1 MAASLASQASTNPLG
16 AREKTTPETSK
27 RGSDNLTPQ
36 NNAAKEARTEP
47 ATPGSDSKTPTLPA
61 KKFFN
66 RVKKYTIDD
75 VKEIKCGVQANLE
88 RQFNAIERGPD
99 PKIAFQINSLDYEIQ
114 LEVMGIEKKEAFA
127 DIIKEAFQNKSYK
140 EAESIVKTKESLL
153 KIREELIIGARLK
166 CGQNDQEART
176 FYNSLKEKIEK
187 VNSIWTPP
195 PLPEQKNQYNIVA
208 YSVADALVNQTIR
221 CAFHVNTEELNSKI
235 QCLTVET
242 EKLQGNSKLASRQ
255 IEFISN
261 QQNKMASSLVEQKQT
276 DADRKL
282 KIRDSNELYNIALVN
297 GKNLIDTNRQLAKQV
312 KHSLLKKWEENS
324 FRVPD
329 IEVFSF
335 GQSAKKDRIFLVI
348 FSSASEARR
357 FEGEAKDLRLKNKTN
372 FKTNRFDASSSE
384 GAPIPNWKDIKIG
397 LVNQYKQAI
406 TQYLSNNPNKKFY
419 MDKGDS
425 IFISQKYI
433 KNPSFKLY
441 WEFTCP
447 ITGNLHLY
455 NGVDNPFSYIKE
467 ILKRTIDNPQ
477 VIIE

>member
-1 MAASLASQASTNPLG
+1 MATSLASQTSMNPLG
-16 AREKTTPETSK
+16 ARERTTPETSK

-36 NNAAKEARTEP
+36 DNAAKGARTEP
-47 ATPGSDSKTPTLPA
+47 TAPGSGSKTPILPA
-61 KKFFN
+61 KKFSN

-75 VKEIKCGVQANLE
+75 IKGIKCGVQANLE

-99 PKIAFQINSLDYEIQ
+99 PKIAFQSNILDYEIQ
-114 LEVMGIEKKEAFA
+114 LEIMGMEKKEDFA
-127 DIIKEAFQNKSYK
+127 DIIKDAFQNKSYK
-140 EAESIVKTKESLL
+140 EAEFIVKIKESLL
-153 KIREELIIGARLK
+153 KIREELITGARLK
-166 CGQNDQEART
+166 CGQNDHEAGI

-208 YSVADALVNQTIR
+208 NSVADALVNQTIR
-221 CAFHVNTEELNSKI
+221 CAFRVNTEELDSKM

-242 EKLQGNSKLASRQ
+242 EKLQGNSKLASKQ
-255 IEFISN
+255 IEYISN

-282 KIRDSNELYNIALVN
+282 KIRDSSELYNIALVK
-297 GKNLIDTNRQLAKQV
+297 GKTLVDTNRQLAKQV
-312 KHSLLKKWEENS
+312 MHSLLKKWEENN
-324 FRVPD
+324 FCVPD
-329 IEVFSF
+329 IEVISF
-335 GQSAKKDRIFLVI
+335 GQTPKKDRIFLVI
-348 FSSASEARR
+348 FSTVREARR
-357 FEGEAKDLRLKNKTN
+357 FEGEAKDLRINNKIY
-372 FKTNRFDASSSE
+372 FKTNRFDVSSSE
-384 GAPIPNWKDIKIG
+384 GAPIPTWKDIKTG

-406 TQYLSNNPNKKFY
+406 HLNLANNPNKKFY
-419 MDKGDS
+419 MEKGDS

-433 KNPSFKLY
+433 KNPSYKLY

-455 NGVDNPFSYIKE
+455 NGVDNPFSYIRE
-467 ILKRTIDNPQ
+467 LLDQTIDTTE